1 MVPLLDADKQKAIG
15 DLLRESLVKQQESQR
30 LLDQAKSR
38 VEQLIEAAVQ
48 P

>member
-1 MVPLLDADKQKAIG
+1 MYKIA
-15 DLLRESLVKQQESQR
+15 ELVTEAKRARRKSDE
-30 LLDQAKSR
+30 LLDQAKTR